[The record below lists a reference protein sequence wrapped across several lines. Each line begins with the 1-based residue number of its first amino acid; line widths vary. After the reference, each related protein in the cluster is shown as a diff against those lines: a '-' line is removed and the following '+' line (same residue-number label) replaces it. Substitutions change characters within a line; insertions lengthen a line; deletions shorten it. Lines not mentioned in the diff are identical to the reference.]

1 MSIHQVLFLSTFII
15 IFIIGFSN
23 NNLKEI
29 FAVKYQNI
37 GFNINYKEDIYL
49 NSGYSDKPIGTEQYN
64 YNENKFGILSV
75 EIDAMTVLNNLIVEI
90 KFMELSEHNSKYAAK
105 RLMLSSLNTINKV
118 INDGNIHNDV
128 VICDRMVNSFN
139 NDLKKYF
146 MSGIINQKNKEKIE
160 EQILLFRDLICE
172 EGFK

>member
-1 MSIHQVLFLSTFII
+1 MSIYHVLFLSTFMI
-15 IFIIGFSN
+15 IFITVVSN

-29 FAVKYQNI
+29 SAANYQHTDVD
-37 GFNINYKEDIYL
+37 INYKEYSYL
-49 NSGYSDKPIGTEQYN
+49 NSGYNDNPIGTEQYN

-75 EIDAMTVLNNLIVEI
+75 EIDAITVLNNLIIDIRV
-90 KFMELSEHNSKYAAK
+90 MELSEHNSKYAVK

-128 VICDRMVNSFN
+128 VICDRMINSFN
-139 NDLKKYF
+139 DELKKYF

-160 EQILLFRDLICE
+160 EQILLFRDLMCK